1 MNNQINRVLV
11 DMNQFLS
18 KYPQKNNCT
27 IEETEKVLLDLLNFN
42 NKLKTELYNYQFQDQ
57 QEEINFFK
65 SIKPF
70 VISKLILYNNLY
82 RIKIENP
89 SYCFKS
95 EYKYYKRELL
105 KLQHFFEDNREFYKY
120 YKTNSTYLDTKFFIR
135 NKHNIRMILDSY
147 LTDFDLNY
155 TTSHCFKLAQVIAFD
170 ELQVYLK
177 QKMTEFF
184 HIPQKN
190 RLSQKP
196 KFIPKWTA
204 NNRDLVELIY
214 ALQANRSINHGLFE
228 IKEMVE
234 FFELNF
240 DIQLNG
246 YYNDFKKIKDRKGIN
261 TRFLDELK
269 TALLDKI
276 RN

>member
-1 MNNQINRVLV
+1 MNQQIERVLI

-18 KYPQKNNCT
+18 KYPQKSNYT
-27 IEETEKVLLDLLNFN
+27 IEETEKILLYLLNFN
-42 NKLKTELYNYQFQDQ
+42 RSLKKEITNYHFNNH
-57 QEEINFFK
+57 QEEISFFK

-70 VISKLILYNNLY
+70 IISKIILYNNLY
-82 RIKIENP
+82 RIISDKP
-89 SYCFKS
+89 SFCCKS

-120 YKTNSTYLDTKFFIR
+120 YKTNSTHFDTKFFVR
-135 NKHNIRMILDSY
+135 NKHNIRMILESY
-147 LTDFDLNY
+147 LADFDLNY
-155 TTSHCFKLAQVIAFD
+155 TTSHCFKMAQVLAFD

-184 HIPQKN
+184 HIPQKK
-190 RLSQKP
+190 RVLQKQ
-196 KFIPKWTA
+196 KFNFKWSA
-204 NNRDLVELIY
+204 NKRDLVELIY
-214 ALQANRSINHGLFE
+214 ALQAKRAINNGQFE
-228 IKEMVE
+228 IKELVD

-246 YYNDFKKIKDRKGIN
+246 YYNEFTKIKERKGIN

-269 TALLDKI
+269 SALLDKI

>member
-1 MNNQINRVLV
+1 MYNQINRVLV

-95 EYKYYKRELL
+95 EYK
-105 KLQHFFEDNREFYKY
+105 
-120 YKTNSTYLDTKFFIR
+120 
-135 NKHNIRMILDSY
+135 
-147 LTDFDLNY
+147 
-155 TTSHCFKLAQVIAFD
+155 
-170 ELQVYLK
+170 
-177 QKMTEFF
+177 
-184 HIPQKN
+184 
-190 RLSQKP
+190 
-196 KFIPKWTA
+196 
-204 NNRDLVELIY
+204 
-214 ALQANRSINHGLFE
+214 
-228 IKEMVE
+228 
-234 FFELNF
+234 
-240 DIQLNG
+240 
-246 YYNDFKKIKDRKGIN
+246 
-261 TRFLDELK
+261 
-269 TALLDKI
+269 
-276 RN
+276 

>member
-1 MNNQINRVLV
+1 MYNQINRVLV